1 MAASWEWI
9 KAVKIK
15 HSDTDYITGI
25 DEAIQDMLDNPNGDA
40 EVAIRNAKD
49 KLQDEKAAA
58 DMMRQIQDSL
68 PQIVWKTVMGNE
80 PRDGIEFVG
89 HLMAEAI
96 NRNWDELSPYM
107 FKFFRKPK
115 EAWTAGAL
123 KKILE
128 EHLSE
133 QHRRSKILELL

>member
-1 MAASWEWI
+1 
-9 KAVKIK
+9 
-15 HSDTDYITGI
+15 
-25 DEAIQDMLDNPNGDA
+25 
-40 EVAIRNAKD
+40 
-49 KLQDEKAAA
+49 
-58 DMMRQIQDSL
+58 
-68 PQIVWKTVMGNE
+68 MGNE